1 MQNFFENE
9 SAQIYFDATLDT
21 LFLEYTNKVINHE
34 QFVTINTA
42 VLNTFVKLQTVKFV
56 ADIRK
61 MGVIGIES
69 QKWIVD
75 NFLPGIIKHL
85 NGKKPVVIQLMD
97 ASEIFA
103 KLAGN
108 KIKENSQ
115 NAIPDFQVIQFTDR
129 AKMETYLRSV

>member
-1 MQNFFENE
+1 MQKFFENE
-9 SAQIYFDATLDT
+9 SAQVYFDATLDT

-34 QFVTINTA
+34 QFVIINTA

-75 NFLPGIIKHL
+75 NLLPGIVKHL
-85 NGKKPVVIQLMD
+85 NGKKPIVIQLMD

-108 KIKENSQ
+108 KIKANSQ